1 MTANFPPK
9 PTNAPFGFKGFRPF
23 RDALVA
29 TLVILACLV
38 GSELWVYDLARRQEM
53 AHHQETVE
61 ASARR
66 AAESFNRKLLAAGAG
81 TPAERAKAV
90 ARLRALESSEALVA
104 RLAIIE
110 PTDKGHLVLF
120 DTSLS
125 DEDQAAGGAP
135 EKSKISSED
144 KASVDALQKDPK
156 DLAIVH
162 PDGTVKVYVP
172 IQDKASGRVLGVV
185 SAESAIHTLEV
196 GLASIR
202 FATTSS
208 ITIGG
213 ALAFLV
219 GGWVY
224 WSRRKSYRAAQRLAR
239 AESADRLIVDALGEI
254 FYEHNIED
262 DTITWRGA
270 TTRIL
275 GTHPGNL
282 APTSL
287 DWQERIHPADRET
300 YREARHRLVSGQLY
314 SVEYRVTRDDGRF
327 IWLLDRGGMLPSA
340 EDGPPIAIG
349 VMLDVSESREA
360 QQRLR
365 DVVDAAGEYIWEV
378 DEGGRYIYISERARD
393 VLGYSPEE
401 MLGERPVEYV
411 PLEQREYVIETSN
424 ALTEERCAFRDF
436 EHQFVRSDNSVIW
449 ISVNGVPAFDANG
462 NWCGYRGAGL
472 DITSRKESAQAL
484 IREKEAANAAVQA
497 KSQFLAMMSHE
508 IRTPL
513 NSVLGFA
520 DLLAESSLLPA
531 QREHVEI
538 IRNSGDALLVLLN
551 DILDFSRLESA
562 GLAIDIGSVNLRD
575 CLQQVLDLYRPAV
588 EHKKIALTLEI
599 DSLVPPYFQTD
610 RARLRQI
617 LLNLVGNAVKFT
629 EMGSVSVRVIVRS
642 AQSSDPYGTVRIEVS
657 DTGIGIPENKQNL
670 LFQPFSQVDS
680 SATRRFGGTG
690 LGLAICKRLGELLGG
705 VVGLKG
711 SSSRGSCFYL
721 NLPNIPPDN
730 SAQAS
735 SGPKSREPLVPV
747 APGSFKAF
755 RILVVE
761 DNRINRILAQKM
773 LSSLGVE
780 SQSAEN
786 GQQCLDLHRQV
797 PFDIILM
804 DLQMPLVDGL
814 EATRLIRELDQ
825 HRPGVS
831 PIIVALTADAMI
843 GDRERCLAAGMDD
856 YLSKP
861 IRLDALAALI
871 ERYGLSSRE

>member
-1 MTANFPPK
+1 MTSDLSPK
-9 PTNAPFGFKGFRPF
+9 PLISLFGFRGFRPF
-23 RDALVA
+23 RDAAVA
-29 TLVILACLV
+29 TFVILFCLA

-53 AHHQETVE
+53 SHHQEAV
-61 ASARR
+61 ASAARR
-66 AAESFNRKLLAAGAG
+66 VAEEFNRKLLAAGAG
-81 TPAERAKAV
+81 TPAERAKAL
-90 ARLRALESSEALVA
+90 AKLRELESSEALVS
-104 RLAIIE
+104 RLAIIA
-110 PTDKGHLVLF
+110 PTDTGHLVLF

-125 DEDQAAGGAP
+125 DQAQAAGGSAIRRP
-135 EKSKISSED
+135 VTEED
-144 KASVDALQKDPK
+144 RASIDAIEKDPK

-172 IQDKASGRVLGVV
+172 IQERGKVTGVV
-185 SAESAIHTLEV
+185 SAESAIHTLEA

-208 ITIGG
+208 LTIGS
-213 ALAFLV
+213 ALALLV
-219 GGWVY
+219 GAWVY
-224 WSRRKSYRAAQRLAR
+224 WSRRKSSLAALRLAR

-254 FYEHNIED
+254 FYEHNIPD

-275 GTHPGNL
+275 GTAPGNL
-282 APTSL
+282 APTGL

-300 YREARHRLVSGQLY
+300 YREARHRLVSGQLF

-327 IWLLDRGGMLPSA
+327 IWLLDRGGMMPSS
-340 EDGPPIAIG
+340 EDAPAIAIG

-378 DEGGRYIYISERARD
+378 DELGRYTYVSDRARD
-393 VLGYSPEE
+393 VLGYSPEA
-401 MLGERPVEYV
+401 MLGERPVEFV
-411 PLEQREYVIETSN
+411 PLDQREYVLETSN
-424 ALTEERCAFRDF
+424 ALSEERCAFRDF
-436 EHQFVRSDNSVIW
+436 EHQFVRSDGTVIW

-472 DITSRKESAQAL
+472 DITARKESAQAL

-520 DLLAESSLLPA
+520 DLLAESSLLPT

-562 GLAIDIGSVNLRD
+562 RLAIDIGSVNLRD

-588 EHKKIALTLEI
+588 EQKKIALTLEI
-599 DSLVPPYFQTD
+599 DSLVPKYLQTD

-629 EMGSVSVRVIVRS
+629 EEGSINVRVTVRS
-642 AQSSDPYGTVRIEVS
+642 TQSPDSHGTIRIEVS
-657 DTGIGIPENKQNL
+657 DTGIGIPENKQGL

-705 VVGLKG
+705 VVGLKESG
-711 SSSRGSCFYL
+711 ARGSCFYL
-721 NLPNIPPDN
+721 NLPDLPAPDPVS
-730 SAQAS
+730 SAAAEK
-735 SGPKSREPLVPV
+735 PREPLFPV
-747 APGSFKAF
+747 ASGSFKAV
-755 RILVVE
+755 RVLVVE

-780 SQSAEN
+780 SHSAEN
-786 GQQCLDLHRQV
+786 GQQCVDLHREV

-804 DLQMPLVDGL
+804 DVQMPLVDGL
-814 EATRLIRELDQ
+814 EATRLIRELDR
-825 HRPGVS
+825 HRPGVK
-831 PIIVALTADAMI
+831 PVVVALTADAMI

-871 ERYGLSSRE
+871 ERYGLYSRE